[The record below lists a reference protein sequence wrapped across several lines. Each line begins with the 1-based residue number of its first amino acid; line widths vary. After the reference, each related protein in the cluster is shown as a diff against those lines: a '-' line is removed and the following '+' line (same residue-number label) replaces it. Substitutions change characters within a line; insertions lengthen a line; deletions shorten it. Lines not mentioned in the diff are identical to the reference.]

1 MGADNFM
8 GEPLN
13 NVAVARLAAVFKRI
27 SHLVEQTAMLERS
40 VATRS
45 TNLRSAMVSHL
56 DEFQT
61 TTVKSINYDRALAR
75 VVKTETTA
83 LKVELPDVISTAV
96 IKAISTTLC
105 PRLEGIEIRLA
116 RIEQRTKK
124 LSEAMVPWWKKLWD
138 RIASCF

>member
-13 NVAVARLAAVFKRI
+13 NAAVARLAAVFKRI
-27 SHLVEQTAMLERS
+27 THLVEQAAILERS
-40 VATRS
+40 VATHS
-45 TNLRSAMVSHL
+45 TNLKSAMVSHL
-56 DEFQT
+56 DEFQI
-61 TTVKSINYDRALAR
+61 TTVKSIQYDRALAR

-83 LKVELPDVISTAV
+83 LKVELPDAISAAV
-96 IKAISTTLC
+96 INAISTTLC
-105 PRLEGIEIRLA
+105 PRLEGIEVRLA

-124 LSEAMVPWWKKLWD
+124 LSEVMVPWWKKLWD